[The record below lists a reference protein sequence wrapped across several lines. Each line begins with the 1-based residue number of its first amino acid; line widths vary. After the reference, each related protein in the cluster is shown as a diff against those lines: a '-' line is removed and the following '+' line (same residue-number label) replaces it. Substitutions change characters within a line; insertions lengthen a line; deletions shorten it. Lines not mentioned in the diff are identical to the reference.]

1 MMNFSIFDLLN
12 LSLTERLIVIE
23 DILNFNNLNESQE
36 MAETTITEEYV
47 FHIVSFNK

>member
-23 DILNFNNLNESQE
+23 DILNYNNVNVNQE
-36 MAETTITEEYV
+36 MVEETSTEEYT
-47 FHIVSFNK
+47 FSIVSFNK